1 MVDSVIGSEST
12 FIPTEFPADS
22 APRRDPEVGRQLAEE
37 ILDDIAHISA
47 AEERVI
53 LKIRRFDR
61 EGYWGDQGAKSASHW
76 LQWRA
81 KKAKS
86 TADEW
91 LRVGRALDRLPLT
104 RDAYHRGT
112 LSYSQVRAITR
123 IATPENEATL
133 LLYADHG
140 TASQL
145 AVIVR
150 EVRRHMASLENP
162 DFEDVLRLAFRM
174 LDDGSQELTARMRPE
189 QAATVRKAI
198 EVEQREARSD
208 TSAPA
213 DEASPA
219 EPAEPAPPTLGRR
232 DPAADVYSLVR
243 ICERF
248 IDSVRSNKKAGA
260 FEAFVAV
267 DLATLRNTDGS
278 VVWRAELDDGTQL
291 TPDTARRLT
300 CDCALVPMILKPDGT
315 PIDVGRKTRVVPTGL
330 ARALRLRDRHC
341 TYPGCDSRA
350 TDAHHIKHWAQ
361 GGETNLENLTS
372 LCEFHHTRVH
382 EGGEQILC
390 GKDGSRIFVDKS
402 GELIPR
408 SGLHEVPEDVLEV
421 LRERNRAAGVV
432 IDASGAWRRGTTY
445 RPNIG
450 WAIGNVL
457 DRTVGS
463 RFYYVPKHRQVEA
476 EVA

>member
-1 MVDSVIGSEST
+1 
-12 FIPTEFPADS
+12 
-22 APRRDPEVGRQLAEE
+22 
-37 ILDDIAHISA
+37 
-47 AEERVI
+47 
-53 LKIRRFDR
+53 
-61 EGYWGDQGAKSASHW
+61 
-76 LQWRA
+76 
-81 KKAKS
+81 
-86 TADEW
+86 
-91 LRVGRALDRLPLT
+91 
-104 RDAYHRGT
+104 
-112 LSYSQVRAITR
+112 
-123 IATPENEATL
+123 
-133 LLYADHG
+133 
-140 TASQL
+140 
-145 AVIVR
+145 
-150 EVRRHMASLENP
+150 
-162 DFEDVLRLAFRM
+162 
-174 LDDGSQELTARMRPE
+174 
-189 QAATVRKAI
+189 
-198 EVEQREARSD
+198 VEQREARSD